1 MVGAQSA
8 DRETLMHQLVRNI
21 LCSIACLSISA
32 LSLAAYGFGGLF
44 FSSIT
49 SVTSRAT
56 HGFLISSVSG
66 LVAIAAALQL
76 FLYKR
81 CNVIVLFIHKKIIW
95 VFFVLPFSLILAVA
109 LWSAMNINHD
119 FDENRYLSRS
129 SSHDL

>member
-21 LCSIACLSISA
+21 LCSIACLAISA
-32 LSLAAYGFGGLF
+32 LSLAAYGLGALF
-44 FSSIT
+44 LASIT
-49 SVTSRAT
+49 SVNSLDN
-56 HGFLISSVSG
+56 HGFLMSAGSG

-109 LWSAMNINHD
+109 LLSAMNINHD
-119 FDENRYLSRS
+119 FDENRYRSHS